1 MSGTFSA
8 GVILHSFVDTR
19 QSLPNSAFDE
29 MFTKEA
35 PVDSVT
41 EDVAN
46 STASSGVFKYT
57 FSKFAFDITADTGSI

>member
-1 MSGTFSA
+1 
-8 GVILHSFVDTR
+8 
-19 QSLPNSAFDE
+19 

-41 EDVAN
+41 DDVAN

-57 FSKFAFDITADTGSI
+57 FSNFAFDITADTGSI